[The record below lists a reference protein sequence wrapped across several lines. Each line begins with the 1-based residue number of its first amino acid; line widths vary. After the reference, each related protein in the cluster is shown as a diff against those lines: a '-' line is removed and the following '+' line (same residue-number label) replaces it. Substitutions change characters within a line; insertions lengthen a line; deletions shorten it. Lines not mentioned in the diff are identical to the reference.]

1 MPEQPKPVLW
11 LELDESAAGLPC
23 PPKMWW
29 ALCSS
34 RIHYEQPMHAGKNP
48 IFPLIS
54 IPADQVLVHRDLVI
68 RAIALA
74 EDAMGVDFSEHDAI
88 RDELRALLQP

>member
-11 LELDESAAGLPC
+11 LELDESADGLPS

-34 RIHYEQPMHAGKNP
+34 RIHYQQPASLGTNP
-48 IFPLIS
+48 LFPLYA
-54 IPADQVLVHRDLVI
+54 IPADQVLVPRGLLERICTDRSLMPGHNA
-68 RAIALA
+68 AIN
-74 EDAMGVDFSEHDAI
+74 AI
-88 RDELRALLQP
+88 DELRALLQR